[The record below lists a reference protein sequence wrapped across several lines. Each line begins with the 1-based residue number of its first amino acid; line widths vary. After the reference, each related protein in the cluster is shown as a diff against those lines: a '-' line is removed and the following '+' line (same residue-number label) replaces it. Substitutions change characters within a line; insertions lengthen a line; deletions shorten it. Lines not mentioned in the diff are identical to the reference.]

1 MAELL
6 FKLINL
12 RNFYTD
18 YKEVIDVK
26 GDIDSLIYRY
36 KYVVVRSYSYKA

>member
-18 YKEVIDVK
+18 YKEVIDIK
-26 GDIDSLIYRY
+26 GDIDSLICRY
-36 KYVVVRSYSYKA
+36 KYVVVYSYSYKA